1 MIERYNNITNNLLDI
16 RSLQEQVYEYLRNEM
31 QSSRLFPG
39 SLINI
44 NKISKQLGIS
54 KTPLRDALIK
64 LECEGFVTILP
75 RRGIMVNKFT
85 LEKIANTVEIIGAL
99 ESAVI
104 VSVFDKITPA
114 HIKKMRKIN
123 TDLRET
129 MQNSKTRR
137 FDKLYYELNIAFHD
151 VFLNL
156 SSNTDLK
163 NIIMPLK
170 QKLYDWPRLTYI
182 KEWELIN
189 CDEHD
194 QLLTIFS
201 HGTPEKAGRL
211 WRDSH
216 WSFAAHKEFI
226 KKFYAQGNEQIQNI
240 INRSV

>member
-1 MIERYNNITNNLLDI
+1 MMQNHNNTNGNLLDI

-31 QSSRLFPG
+31 QSERLFPG

-85 LEKIANTVEIIGAL
+85 LEKIKNTVEIIAAL

-104 VSVFDKITPA
+104 VSVFDKITPE

-123 TDLRET
+123 TDLKFT
-129 MQNSKTRR
+129 MQNSTTNS
-137 FDKLYYELNIAFHD
+137 FDKKYYQLNIAFHD
-151 VFLNL
+151 VFLDL

-182 KEWELIN
+182 REWELIN

-194 QLLTIFS
+194 QLLTLFAD
-201 HGTPEKAGRL
+201 GTPEEAGRL
-211 WRDSH
+211 WRDFH
-216 WSFAAHKEFI
+216 WSFAAHEEFI

-240 INRSV
+240 INSIN

>member
-1 MIERYNNITNNLLDI
+1 MMQNYNNTDGNLLDI

-31 QSSRLFPG
+31 QSGRLFPG

-85 LEKIANTVEIIGAL
+85 LEKIKNTVEILGAL

-104 VSVFDKITPA
+104 VSVFDKITPE

-123 TDLRET
+123 ENLKAT
-129 MQNSKTRR
+129 MQDSKSDS
-137 FDKLYYELNIAFHD
+137 FDKQYYQLNIAFHD
-151 VFLNL
+151 VFLDL

-182 KEWELIN
+182 REWELIN
-189 CDEHD
+189 CEEHD
-194 QLLTIFS
+194 RLLTLFAN
-201 HGTPEKAGRL
+201 GTPEEAGLL
-211 WRDSH
+211 WRDFH
-216 WSFAAHKEFI
+216 WSFDAHGEFI

-240 INRSV
+240 INSIN